1 MRYSPKTFYYYE
13 NDNNWIPGPDLIHGR
28 WGHSAGIVTDSI
40 TNEDYLVVIGGRNE
54 NVLSSVEVFNKF
66 ENRWEEGRDLQIQ
79 FGQSASYH

>member
-13 NDNNWIPGPDLIHGR
+13 NDDNWIPGQDLIHGR

-54 NVLSSVEVFNKF
+54 NVLPCIEVFNEV
-66 ENRWEEGRDLQIQ
+66 ENIWEKGTVFQNYILYIQ
-79 FGQSASYH
+79 VRF